1 MSKKIVERFGRAGVE
16 LPKEF
21 FDAGVINMLDS
32 DNVYKWNDKKYSFL
46 GCSFEPTITM
56 NNVDDE
62 NDTIT
67 FAITSKLKDE
77 LVLID

>member
-1 MSKKIVERFGRAGVE
+1 MSKKIVERFNRAGVE

-21 FDAGVINMLDS
+21 FDAGVINMLGS
-32 DNVYKWNDKKYSFL
+32 ENIFMWKNKKYSFL

-56 NNVDDE
+56 KNVDDE
-62 NDTIT
+62 SDTIT

-77 LVLID
+77 